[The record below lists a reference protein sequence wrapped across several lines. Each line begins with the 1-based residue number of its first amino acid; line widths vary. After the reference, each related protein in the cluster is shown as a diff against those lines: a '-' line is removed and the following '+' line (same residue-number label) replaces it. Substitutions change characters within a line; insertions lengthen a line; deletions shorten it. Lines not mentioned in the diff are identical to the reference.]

1 MPAGELNGQHFE
13 NVIIG
18 AGMAGLAAGIRLALA
33 GQQVIILERHN
44 ASGGLNSFYSQDG
57 RKFDVG
63 LHAMTN
69 YVPKGT
75 KGTPLAKLLRQLR
88 IPYDALDLCPQ
99 LGSKIAF
106 PGCELAFSNDFAL
119 FESEVARAFPAQI
132 DGFRALAEEV
142 RTLDAFNLGAI
153 PTSAREAV
161 QRHINDPVLED
172 MLFCP
177 VMYYGSAEEHDMDYG
192 QFAIMFRSLFFEGFA
207 RPFDGV
213 RVIIRLLQNKYR
225 ELGGLRKMKCG
236 IQKIHSEGGRAHAI
250 TLDNGD
256 TITADK
262 IISTAGAV
270 ETARLCSDQTEA
282 AGADNI
288 GQLSFTET
296 ITVLDRQPIDFGWHD
311 TIIFFNTRERFHYGR
326 CENDL
331 VDPTSG
337 VICFPNNYNYGDR
350 QLNEGFLRITAMANH
365 DKWCALDEP
374 DYLAAKEHWYRE
386 LQKVA
391 IRILPEHKGRDAWPH
406 LSRLSSAKTEA
417 SANPQETTGRLEAA
431 LPTSAA
437 ALLDQHRI
445 AKDMFTPRTVR
456 KYTGHLNGA
465 IYGAPNKIKDGRTH
479 LENLYLAGTDQGFLG
494 IVGAMLSGISMANLH
509 VLQGD

>member
-1 MPAGELNGQHFE
+1 MIALDNQHYE
-13 NVIIG
+13 TAIIG

-33 GQQVIILERHN
+33 GRKVIILERHN
-44 ASGGLNSFYSQDG
+44 ASGGLNSFYSQSG

-75 KGTPLAKLLRQLR
+75 KGTPLTKLLRQLR

-99 LGSKIAF
+99 NGSRIHF
-106 PGCELAFSNDFAL
+106 PGCQLRFNNDFSF
-119 FESEVARAFPAQI
+119 FESEVANAFPSQI

-153 PTSAREAV
+153 PVSAREAV
-161 QRHINDPVLED
+161 QRHISEPLLED

-177 VMYYGSAEEHDMDYG
+177 VMYYGSAQEYDMDYG

-207 RPFDGV
+207 RPLDGV
-213 RVIIRLLQNKYR
+213 RVIIKSLQDKYR
-225 ELGGLRKMKCG
+225 SLGGVRKMKCG
-236 IQKIHSEGGRAHAI
+236 IRRIHVRGAKATALELDTGA
-250 TLDNGD
+250 TL
-256 TITADK
+256 TADK

-270 ETARLCSDQTEA
+270 ETERLCADKPDDA
-282 AGADNI
+282 AAENI

-296 ITVLDRQPIDFGWHD
+296 ITVLDRPPADFGWHD
-311 TIIFFNTRERFHYGR
+311 TIIFFNTAGRFRYAR
-326 CENDL
+326 VDDSL

-337 VICFPNNYNYGDR
+337 VICFPNNYQYGEGR
-350 QLNEGFLRITAMANH
+350 QLEEGFLRVTAMANH
-365 DKWCALDEP
+365 DQWCALDET
-374 DYLAAKEHWYRE
+374 DYLAQKAHWYDE
-386 LQKVA
+386 LQKVTLA
-391 IRILPEHKGRDAWPH
+391 LLPRAQLD
-406 LSRLSSAKTEA
+406 
-417 SANPQETTGRLEAA
+417 LEA
-431 LPTSAA
+431 
-437 ALLDQHRI
+437 HRM
-445 AKDMFTPRTVR
+445 ASDMFTPRTVR

-509 VLQGD
+509 VLKGT

>member
-1 MPAGELNGQHFE
+1 M
-13 NVIIG
+13 
-18 AGMAGLAAGIRLALA
+18 AGMAAGIRLALA
-33 GQQVIILERHN
+33 GKNVIILERHN
-44 ASGGLNSFYSQDG
+44 AGGGLNSFYSIDG
-57 RKFDVG
+57 RKYDVG

-88 IPYDALDLCPQ
+88 IPYEALDLCPQ
-99 LGSKIAF
+99 FGSRIAF
-106 PGCELAFSNDFAL
+106 PGCDLKFSNDFAL
-119 FESEVARAFPAQI
+119 MEAEVARAFPKQI

-153 PTSAREAV
+153 PTSARAAV
-161 QRHINDPVLED
+161 KRHLSDPLLED

-225 ELGGLRKMKCG
+225 ELGGVRKMKCG
-236 IQKIHSEGGRAHAI
+236 IQKIHTEGNRASSI
-250 TLDNGD
+250 TLDDGSV
-256 TITADK
+256 IKADK

-270 ETARLCSDQTEA
+270 ETDRLCSDQPVDA
-282 AGADNI
+282 SSDNI

-296 ITVLDRQPIDFGWHD
+296 ITALDKQPADFGWDD
-311 TIIFFNTRERFHYGR
+311 TIIFFNTRERFNYARVKEG
-326 CENDL
+326 L

-337 VICFPNNYNYGDR
+337 VICFPNNYDYGEGR
-350 QLNEGFLRITAMANH
+350 QLDEGFLRITAMANH
-365 DKWCALDEP
+365 DNWCALNED
-374 DYLAAKEHWYRE
+374 DYLAQKEHWYGE
-386 LQKVA
+386 LQQVA
-391 IRILPEHKGRDAWPH
+391 LNILPDSP
-406 LSRLSSAKTEA
+406 LS
-417 SANPQETTGRLEAA
+417 
-431 LPTSAA
+431 
-437 ALLDQHRI
+437 LDQHRI

-456 KYTGHLNGA
+456 KFTGHLNGA

-479 LENLYLAGTDQGFLG
+479 LDNLYLAGTDQGFLG

-509 VLQGD
+509 VLQGN

>member
-1 MPAGELNGQHFE
+1 MALSSLDNQHFDT
-13 NVIIG
+13 VIIG
-18 AGMAGLAAGIRLALA
+18 AGMAGMAAGIRVAL
-33 GQQVIILERHN
+33 GGKNVIILERHN
-44 ASGGLNSFYSQDG
+44 ASGGLNSFYSQAG

-99 LGSKIAF
+99 FGSKVAF
-106 PGCELAFSNDFAL
+106 PGYELQFSNDFAL
-119 FESEVARAFPAQI
+119 LESEVARAFPKQI

-153 PTSAREAV
+153 PTSARQAV
-161 QRHINDPVLED
+161 QRHISDPHLED

-207 RPFDGV
+207 RPFEGV
-213 RVIIRLLQNKYR
+213 RVIIRLLQDKYR
-225 ELGGLRKMKCG
+225 ELGGVRKMKCG
-236 IQKIHSEGGRAHAI
+236 IQKINTEGRRASSI
-250 TLDNGD
+250 TLNSGE

-270 ETARLCSDQTEA
+270 ETARLCSDRAEA
-282 AGADNI
+282 AEADNI

-296 ITVLDRQPIDFGWHD
+296 ITVLDQQPGDFGWDD
-311 TIIFFNTRERFHYGR
+311 TIIFFNTRECFYYGH
-326 CENDL
+326 CANEL
-331 VDPTSG
+331 VDPSSG
-337 VICFPNNYNYGDR
+337 VICFPNNYDYGDR
-350 QLNEGFLRITAMANH
+350 QLDEGFLRITAMANY
-365 DKWCALDEP
+365 DRWCALNEE
-374 DYLAAKEHWYRE
+374 DYLAQKEHWYAA

-391 IRILPEHKGRDAWPH
+391 LSILPP
-406 LSRLSSAKTEA
+406 AK
-417 SANPQETTGRLEAA
+417 
-431 LPTSAA
+431 
-437 ALLDQHRI
+437 LDLDTHRI

-465 IYGAPNKIKDGRTH
+465 IYGAPHKIKDGRTH

>member
-1 MPAGELNGQHFE
+1 MPNSLQGQHFE
-13 NVIIG
+13 TVIIG
-18 AGMAGLAAGIRLALA
+18 AGMAGMAAGIRLALA
-33 GQQVIILERHN
+33 GKNCIILERHN

-99 LGSKIAF
+99 FGSKVAF
-106 PGCELAFSNDFAL
+106 TGCELRFSNDFAL
-119 FESEVARAFPAQI
+119 LESEVARSFPEQI
-132 DGFRALAEEV
+132 DGFRACAPP
-142 RTLDAFNLGAI
+142 RRALDAFNLGAV

-161 QRHINDPVLED
+161 RRHITDPLLED

-177 VMYYGSAEEHDMDYG
+177 VMYYGSAQEHDMDYG
-192 QFAIMFRSLFFEGFA
+192 QFTIMFRSLFFEGFA
-207 RPFDGV
+207 RPYEGV
-213 RVIIRLLQNKYR
+213 RTIIRLLQNKYR
-225 ELGGLRKMKCG
+225 ELGGVRKMKCG
-236 IQKIHSEGGRAHAI
+236 IQKIDTESHRATAI
-250 TLDNGD
+250 TLDDGSV
-256 TITADK
+256 ITAGK

-270 ETARLCSDQTEA
+270 ETARLCSDQTEEA
-282 AGADNI
+282 EADNI

-296 ITVLDRQPIDFGWHD
+296 ITVLDQQPADFGWDD
-311 TIIFFNTRERFHYGR
+311 TIIFFNTRERFYYGH

-337 VICFPNNYNYGDR
+337 VICFPNNYDYGDR
-350 QLNEGFLRITAMANH
+350 KLDEGFLRITAMANH
-365 DKWCALDEP
+365 DKWCALEED
-374 DYLAAKEHWYRE
+374 DYLAQKEHWYGE

-391 IRILPEHKGRDAWPH
+391 LGILPPPKLD
-406 LSRLSSAKTEA
+406 
-417 SANPQETTGRLEAA
+417 LER
-431 LPTSAA
+431 
-437 ALLDQHRI
+437 HRI
-445 AKDMFTPRTVR
+445 ASDMFTPRTVR
-456 KYTGHLNGA
+456 KFTGHLNGA

-509 VLQGD
+509 VLQGS

>member
-1 MPAGELNGQHFE
+1 MPSQSLDNQHFDV
-13 NVIIG
+13 VIIG

-33 GQQVIILERHN
+33 EKNVIVLERHN

-75 KGTPLAKLLRQLR
+75 KGTPLTKLLRQLR

-99 LGSKIAF
+99 KGSKIAF
-106 PGCELAFSNDFAL
+106 PGCELGFSNDFSF
-119 FESEVARAFPAQI
+119 FESEIARVFPNQI
-132 DGFRALAEEV
+132 DGFRALTEEV

-153 PTSAREAV
+153 PTSARAAV
-161 QRHINDPVLED
+161 QRHINDPLLED
-172 MLFCP
+172 MIFCP

-207 RPFDGV
+207 RPLDGV
-213 RVIIRLLQNKYR
+213 RVIIRLLQDKYR
-225 ELGGLRKMKCG
+225 SLGGVRKMKCG
-236 IQKIHSEGGRAHAI
+236 IQKIHTSGSRASAI
-250 TLDNGD
+250 ELDNGT

-270 ETARLCSDQTEA
+270 ETARLCEDQPA
-282 AGADNI
+282 DANSDNI

-296 ITVLDRQPIDFGWHD
+296 ITVFNKQPSDFGWDD
-311 TIIFFNTRERFHYGR
+311 TIIFFNTAERFRYAR
-326 CENDL
+326 VDDAL

-337 VICFPNNYNYGDR
+337 VICFPNNYQYGEER
-350 QLNEGFLRITAMANH
+350 QLDEGFLRVTAMANH
-365 DKWCALDEP
+365 DKWCALEED
-374 DYLAAKEHWYRE
+374 DYLAQKAHWYEE
-386 LQKVA
+386 LQKVTFG
-391 IRILPEHKGRDAWPH
+391 ILPK
-406 LSRLSSAKTEA
+406 SSL
-417 SANPQETTGRLEAA
+417 NLE
-431 LPTSAA
+431 
-437 ALLDQHRI
+437 DHRI
-445 AKDMFTPRTVR
+445 ATDMFTPRTVR

-479 LENLYLAGTDQGFLG
+479 LENLFLAGTDQGFLG

>member
-1 MPAGELNGQHFE
+1 MPSLPLDNQHFE
-13 NVIIG
+13 VVIIG
-18 AGMAGLAAGIRLALA
+18 AGMAGLAAGIRLAIA
-33 GQQVIILERHN
+33 GKNVIILERHN
-44 ASGGLNSFYSQDG
+44 ASGGLNSFYSQAG

-75 KGTPLAKLLRQLR
+75 KGTPLTKLLRQLR

-99 LGSKIAF
+99 NGSKIAF
-106 PGCELAFSNDFAL
+106 PDCELSFNNDFAF
-119 FESEVARAFPAQI
+119 FESEVARAFPKQI

-161 QRHINDPVLED
+161 QRHIDDALLED
-172 MLFCP
+172 MIFCP

-207 RPFDGV
+207 RPLDGV
-213 RVIIRLLQNKYR
+213 RVIIRLLQDKYR
-225 ELGGLRKMKCG
+225 SLGGIRKMKCG
-236 IQKIHSEGGRAHAI
+236 INKIHTAGSKASAI
-250 TLDNGD
+250 ELDNGA

-270 ETARLCSDQTEA
+270 ETARLCHDQPID
-282 AGADNI
+282 AGSGNI

-296 ITVLDRQPIDFGWHD
+296 ITVFNKQPKDFGWDD
-311 TIIFFNTRERFHYGR
+311 TIIFFNTAERFRYSR
-326 CENDL
+326 VENEL
-331 VDPTSG
+331 VDPSSG
-337 VICFPNNYNYGDR
+337 VICFPNNYQYGDDR
-350 QLNEGFLRITAMANH
+350 QLDEGFLRVTAMANH
-365 DKWCALDEP
+365 DKWCALNEEH
-374 DYLAAKEHWYRE
+374 YLAQKAHWYE
-386 LQKVA
+386 TLQKVTLS
-391 IRILPEHKGRDAWPH
+391 ILPKP
-406 LSRLSSAKTEA
+406 
-417 SANPQETTGRLEAA
+417 TGNLKLE
-431 LPTSAA
+431 
-437 ALLDQHRI
+437 DHRI
-445 AKDMFTPRTVR
+445 ATDMFTPRTVQ

-479 LENLYLAGTDQGFLG
+479 LKNLYLAGTDQGFLG

>member
-1 MPAGELNGQHFE
+1 
-13 NVIIG
+13 
-18 AGMAGLAAGIRLALA
+18 MAGLAAGIRLALA
-33 GQQVIILERHN
+33 GKNVIVLERHN

-75 KGTPLAKLLRQLR
+75 KGTPLTKLLRQLR

-99 LGSKIAF
+99 NGSRIHF
-106 PGCELAFSNDFAL
+106 PGCQLEFTNDFAH
-119 FESEVARAFPAQI
+119 FEAEVAHAFPRQI

-161 QRHINDPVLED
+161 QRHISDPLLED
-172 MLFCP
+172 MIFCP
-177 VMYYGSAEEHDMDYG
+177 VMYYGSAQEHDMDYG

-207 RPFDGV
+207 RPLEGV
-213 RVIIRLLQNKYR
+213 RVIIKLLQDKYR
-225 ELGGLRKMKCG
+225 SLGGVRKMKCG
-236 IQKIHSEGGRAHAI
+236 IRKIHTSGSKASAI
-250 TLDNGD
+250 ELDNGA

-270 ETARLCSDQTEA
+270 ETARLCNDQPADA
-282 AGADNI
+282 ASDNI

-296 ITVLDRQPIDFGWHD
+296 ITVLDRQPADFGWDD
-311 TIIFFNTRERFHYGR
+311 TIIFFNTAERFRYAR
-326 CENDL
+326 VEDAL

-337 VICFPNNYNYGDR
+337 VICFPNNYQYGEGR
-350 QLNEGFLRITAMANH
+350 QLDEGFLRVTAMAHH
-365 DKWCALDEP
+365 DQWCALSED
-374 DYLAAKEHWYRE
+374 DYLAQKAHWYAK
-386 LQKVA
+386 LQQVTLGL
-391 IRILPEHKGRDAWPH
+391 LPK
-406 LSRLSSAKTEA
+406 AK
-417 SANPQETTGRLEAA
+417 
-431 LPTSAA
+431 
-437 ALLDQHRI
+437 LDLDTHRI
-445 AKDMFTPRTVR
+445 ASDMFTPRTVR
-456 KYTGHLNGA
+456 KYSGHLNGA

-509 VLQGD
+509 CLQNS

>member
-1 MPAGELNGQHFE
+1 MSNSLDNQHYE
-13 NVIIG
+13 TVIIG

-33 GQQVIILERHN
+33 GKNVIVLERHN

-75 KGTPLAKLLRQLR
+75 KGTPLTKLLRQLR

-99 LGSKIAF
+99 KGSRIHF
-106 PGCELAFSNDFAL
+106 PGCQLEFTNDFAH
-119 FESEVARAFPAQI
+119 FEAEVAHAFPRQI

-161 QRHINDPVLED
+161 QRHISDPLLED
-172 MLFCP
+172 MIFCP
-177 VMYYGSAEEHDMDYG
+177 VMYYGSAQEHDMDYG

-207 RPFDGV
+207 RPLEGV
-213 RVIIRLLQNKYR
+213 RVIIKLLQDKYR
-225 ELGGLRKMKCG
+225 SLGGVRKMKCG
-236 IQKIHSEGGRAHAI
+236 IRKIHTSGSKASAI
-250 TLDNGD
+250 ELDNGA

-270 ETARLCSDQTEA
+270 ETARLCNDQPADA
-282 AGADNI
+282 ASDNI

-296 ITVLDRQPIDFGWHD
+296 ITVLDRQPADFGWDD
-311 TIIFFNTRERFHYGR
+311 TIIFFNTAERFRYAR
-326 CENDL
+326 VEDAL

-337 VICFPNNYNYGDR
+337 VICFPNNYQYGEGR
-350 QLNEGFLRITAMANH
+350 QLDEGFLRVTAMAHH
-365 DKWCALDEP
+365 DQWCALSED
-374 DYLAAKEHWYRE
+374 DYLAQKAHWYAK
-386 LQKVA
+386 LQQVTLGL
-391 IRILPEHKGRDAWPH
+391 LPK
-406 LSRLSSAKTEA
+406 AK
-417 SANPQETTGRLEAA
+417 
-431 LPTSAA
+431 
-437 ALLDQHRI
+437 LDLDTHRI
-445 AKDMFTPRTVR
+445 ASDMFTPRTVR

-509 VLQGD
+509 CLQNN

>member
-1 MPAGELNGQHFE
+1 MPSQSLDNQHFDV
-13 NVIIG
+13 VIIG

-33 GQQVIILERHN
+33 EKNVIVLERHN

-75 KGTPLAKLLRQLR
+75 KGTPLTKLLRQLR

-99 LGSKIAF
+99 KGSKIAF
-106 PGCELAFSNDFAL
+106 PGCELGFSNDFSF
-119 FESEVARAFPAQI
+119 FESEIARVFPNQI
-132 DGFRALAEEV
+132 DGFRALTEEV

-153 PTSAREAV
+153 PTSARTAV
-161 QRHINDPVLED
+161 QRHINDPLLED
-172 MLFCP
+172 MIFCP

-207 RPFDGV
+207 RPLDGV
-213 RVIIRLLQNKYR
+213 RVIIRLLQDKYR
-225 ELGGLRKMKCG
+225 SLGGVRKMKCG
-236 IQKIHSEGGRAHAI
+236 IQKIHTSGSRASAI
-250 TLDNGD
+250 ELDNGT

-270 ETARLCSDQTEA
+270 ETARLCEDQPA
-282 AGADNI
+282 DANSDNI

-296 ITVLDRQPIDFGWHD
+296 ITVFNKQPSDFGWDD
-311 TIIFFNTRERFHYGR
+311 TIIFFNTAERFRYAR
-326 CENDL
+326 VDDAL

-337 VICFPNNYNYGDR
+337 VICFPNNYQYGEER
-350 QLNEGFLRITAMANH
+350 QLDEGFLRVTAMANH
-365 DKWCALDEP
+365 DKWCALEED
-374 DYLAAKEHWYRE
+374 DYLAQKAHWYEE
-386 LQKVA
+386 LQKVTFG
-391 IRILPEHKGRDAWPH
+391 ILPK
-406 LSRLSSAKTEA
+406 SSL
-417 SANPQETTGRLEAA
+417 NLE
-431 LPTSAA
+431 
-437 ALLDQHRI
+437 DHRI
-445 AKDMFTPRTVR
+445 ATDMFTPRTVR

-479 LENLYLAGTDQGFLG
+479 LENLFLAGTDQGFLG

>member
-1 MPAGELNGQHFE
+1 MPKPTLNGQHFE
-13 NVIIG
+13 TVIIG
-18 AGMAGLAAGIRLALA
+18 AGMAGMAAGIRLALA
-33 GQQVIILERHN
+33 GKNVIILERHN
-44 ASGGLNSFYSQDG
+44 AGGGLNSFYSIDG
-57 RKFDVG
+57 RKYDVG

-88 IPYDALDLCPQ
+88 IPYEALDLCPQ
-99 LGSKIAF
+99 FGSRIAF
-106 PGCELAFSNDFAL
+106 PGCDLKFSNDFAL
-119 FESEVARAFPAQI
+119 MEAEVARAFPKQI

-153 PTSAREAV
+153 PTSARAAV
-161 QRHINDPVLED
+161 KRHLSDPLLED

-225 ELGGLRKMKCG
+225 ELGGVRKMKCG
-236 IQKIHSEGGRAHAI
+236 IQKIHTEGNRASSI
-250 TLDNGD
+250 TLDDGSV
-256 TITADK
+256 IKADK

-270 ETARLCSDQTEA
+270 ETDRLCSDQPVDA
-282 AGADNI
+282 SSDNI

-296 ITVLDRQPIDFGWHD
+296 ITALDKQPADFGWDD
-311 TIIFFNTRERFHYGR
+311 TIIFFNTRERFNYARVKEG
-326 CENDL
+326 L

-337 VICFPNNYNYGDR
+337 VICFPNNYDYGEGR
-350 QLNEGFLRITAMANH
+350 QLDEGFLRITAMANH
-365 DKWCALDEP
+365 DNWCALNED
-374 DYLAAKEHWYRE
+374 DYLAQKEHWYGE
-386 LQKVA
+386 LQQVA
-391 IRILPEHKGRDAWPH
+391 LNILPDSP
-406 LSRLSSAKTEA
+406 LS
-417 SANPQETTGRLEAA
+417 
-431 LPTSAA
+431 
-437 ALLDQHRI
+437 LDQHRI

-456 KYTGHLNGA
+456 KFTGHLNGA

-479 LENLYLAGTDQGFLG
+479 LDNLYLAGTDQGFLG

-509 VLQGD
+509 VLQGN

>member
-1 MPAGELNGQHFE
+1 MPTSLDNQHFE
-13 NVIIG
+13 TVIIG
-18 AGMAGLAAGIRLALA
+18 AGMAGMAAGIRLALA
-33 GQQVIILERHN
+33 GKNVIILERHN
-44 ASGGLNSFYSQDG
+44 ASGGLNSFYSIEG
-57 RKFDVG
+57 RKYDVG

-99 LGSKIAF
+99 YGSRIAF
-106 PGCELAFSNDFAL
+106 PDCELKFDNDFAL
-119 FESEVARAFPAQI
+119 LESEVARAFPKQI

-142 RTLDAFNLGAI
+142 RSLDAFNLGAI

-161 QRHINDPVLED
+161 QRHIDDPLLED

-225 ELGGLRKMKCG
+225 ELGGVRKMKCG
-236 IQKIHSEGGRAHAI
+236 IEKIHAEGNRASAI
-250 TLDNGD
+250 TLDNGE

-270 ETARLCSDQTEA
+270 ETTRLCADQAEGA
-282 AGADNI
+282 EADNI

-296 ITVLDRQPIDFGWHD
+296 ITVLDRQPVDFGWDD
-311 TIIFFNTRERFHYGR
+311 TIIFFNTRDRFHYGR
-326 CENDL
+326 CEDDL

-337 VICFPNNYNYGDR
+337 VICFPNNYDYGER
-350 QLNEGFLRITAMANH
+350 QLAEGFLRITAMANH
-365 DKWCALDEP
+365 DKWCALKDD
-374 DYLAAKEHWYRE
+374 DYLAQKEHWYAL

-391 IRILPEHKGRDAWPH
+391 LGILPAPKLDLDDH
-406 LSRLSSAKTEA
+406 RL
-417 SANPQETTGRLEAA
+417 
-431 LPTSAA
+431 
-437 ALLDQHRI
+437 

-456 KYTGHLNGA
+456 KFTGHLNGA
-465 IYGAPNKIKDGRTH
+465 IYGAPHKIKDGRTH

-509 VLQGD
+509 VLQGS

>member
-1 MPAGELNGQHFE
+1 MSNSLDNQHYE
-13 NVIIG
+13 TVIIG

-33 GQQVIILERHN
+33 GKNVIVLERHN

-75 KGTPLAKLLRQLR
+75 KGTPLTKLLRQLR

-99 LGSKIAF
+99 NGSRIHF
-106 PGCELAFSNDFAL
+106 PGCQLEFTNDFAH
-119 FESEVARAFPAQI
+119 FEAEVAHAFPRQI

-161 QRHINDPVLED
+161 QRHISDPLLED
-172 MLFCP
+172 MIFCP
-177 VMYYGSAEEHDMDYG
+177 VMYYGSAQEHDMDYG

-207 RPFDGV
+207 RPLEGV
-213 RVIIRLLQNKYR
+213 RVIIKLLQDKYR
-225 ELGGLRKMKCG
+225 SLGGVRKMKCG
-236 IQKIHSEGGRAHAI
+236 IRKIHTSGSKASAI
-250 TLDNGD
+250 ELDNGA

-270 ETARLCSDQTEA
+270 ETARLCNDQPADA
-282 AGADNI
+282 ASDNI

-296 ITVLDRQPIDFGWHD
+296 ITVLDRQPADFGWDD
-311 TIIFFNTRERFHYGR
+311 TIIFFNTAERFRYAR
-326 CENDL
+326 VEDAL

-337 VICFPNNYNYGDR
+337 VICFPNNYQYGEGR
-350 QLNEGFLRITAMANH
+350 QLDEGFLRVTAMAHH
-365 DKWCALDEP
+365 DQWCALSED
-374 DYLAAKEHWYRE
+374 DYLAQKAHWYAK
-386 LQKVA
+386 LQQVTLGL
-391 IRILPEHKGRDAWPH
+391 LPK
-406 LSRLSSAKTEA
+406 AK
-417 SANPQETTGRLEAA
+417 
-431 LPTSAA
+431 
-437 ALLDQHRI
+437 LDLDTHRI
-445 AKDMFTPRTVR
+445 ASDMFTPRTVR

-509 VLQGD
+509 CLQNN